1 VKKGLKELNLLFIDD
16 LLLSTRSSRS
26 QASSAHIIS
35 FAFFISN
42 PIEVNSYF
50 WIAEDWYSGSTL
62 SHEDQ

>member
-42 PIEVNSYF
+42 PIEVNS
-50 WIAEDWYSGSTL
+50 
-62 SHEDQ
+62 